1 MVFKYL
7 NIGYIIIVISSG
19 IFRNILWRGC
29 KQIVKISIHGVSK
42 EPKDT
47 NTLNNNKKK
56 ILRP

>member
-1 MVFKYL
+1 MAYL
-7 NIGYIIIVISSG
+7 E
-19 IFRNILWRGC
+19 IFYGGGC